1 MAPPQRSEPGIR
13 SALTLGI
20 NMAKQKNVEKNDTI
34 DEPIPLLWRQRERLM
49 PLLEAYGARVLGN
62 ALAQRFDLEQSRTSC
77 HMLAALMMALTN
89 FDETY
94 DYLDFYVSL
103 AAEDP
108 AVVSCLHDLQG
119 ISGIDR

>member
-20 NMAKQKNVEKNDTI
+20 DMAKQKNVENDTI
-34 DEPIPLLWRQRERLM
+34 DEPIPLLWRKRERLM
-49 PLLEAYGARVLGN
+49 PLLEAYGARVLGS

>member
-1 MAPPQRSEPGIR
+1 MAE
-13 SALTLGI
+13 
-20 NMAKQKNVEKNDTI
+20 QKNIEKNDTL
-34 DEPIPLLWRQRERLM
+34 DDTIPFLWRQREQLM
-49 PLLEAYGARVLGN
+49 PLLETYGARVLGN

-89 FDETY
+89 FDETH

-119 ISGIDR
+119 IAGIDR